1 MTSGLLFLLLLA
13 KPEPGDADARRTAEP
28 PIASRKTE
36 LGIVPL
42 AGGDTDNGIGGGFI
56 ANVAGIDPLVKPF
69 VWRLEA
75 VSFVTFKP
83 DAVSPSSWVNP
94 YQDVYFLLTVPH
106 FLHDRLRL
114 ELRPSYTREST
125 QRYYGVGN
133 ASVAP
138 ADQIP
143 SRDFYA
149 RAHPTLL
156 MRLRW
161 QLVGNIFVEL
171 GGAYTE
177 NWFDVN
183 RESTLT
189 ADMLAGSQTVRDLLG
204 TVTTHGVLLVENA
217 LIYDTRES
225 EISTRRGQYHQLKLR
240 SSPQIGQHIPY
251 QYGQLNV
258 TLRFYIPIVERMGLS
273 VRTVGDWQFG
283 DVPFYEMARYE
294 DTFAF
299 GGANGVRGIPGQRY
313 YGKVK
318 LFSNVELRSRLVDFT
333 FFSKPYILS
342 GALFA
347 DFGRLWSELG
357 SHPELDG
364 SGLGLKYGVG
374 GGARIQQGKTFVVR
388 VDVAWSPDSRPI
400 GAYLTA
406 GQLF

>member
-1 MTSGLLFLLLLA
+1 MTSALLSLILLVN
-13 KPEPGDADARRTAEP
+13 PELGDAHAHRTAEP
-28 PIASRKTE
+28 PIADRKTE
-36 LGIVPL
+36 FGIVPL

-56 ANVAGIDPLVKPF
+56 ANVAGIDPAITPF

-75 VSFVTFKP
+75 VTFVTFKP
-83 DAVSPSSWVNP
+83 DVVSPSSWANP

-125 QRYYGVGN
+125 QRYYGLGN

-138 ADQIP
+138 ADQLP
-143 SRDFYA
+143 SRDFYV

-156 MRLRW
+156 SRLRW
-161 QLVGNIFVEL
+161 ELVGNFFVEL
-171 GGAYTE
+171 GAAYTE
-177 NWFDVN
+177 NWFEVN
-183 RESTLT
+183 PRSTLA
-189 ADMLAGSQTVRDLLG
+189 ADMIAGTQTVRDLLG
-204 TVTTHGVLLVENA
+204 TATSHGVLLVENA
-217 LIYDTRES
+217 LIYDTRDS
-225 EISTRRGQYHQLKLR
+225 EISTHRGQYHQIKLR
-240 SSPQIGQHIPY
+240 SSPELGEHLPY
-251 QYGQLNV
+251 KYGQLNV
-258 TLRFYIPIVERMGLS
+258 MLRFYVPLAERLGLT

-283 DVPFYEMARYE
+283 DVPFYELARYE

-318 LFSNVELRSRLVDFT
+318 LFSNIELRSHLLDFT
-333 FFSKPYILS
+333 WLRKPYILS
-342 GALFA
+342 GALFT
-347 DFGRLWSELG
+347 DFGRLWSEFG

-364 SGLGLKYGVG
+364 SGVGLKYGVG